1 LNDSGVGEVGVLFDA
16 PAPAVSAEVHYDTVL
31 DWDSFDAWLQ
41 KIEAADLVA
50 LDTETT
56 SLVEMQAQ
64 IVGISVCITPRRGR
78 LHPLGPQ
85 RRRCAHAIAP
95 E

>member
-1 LNDSGVGEVGVLFDA
+1 VLFDA
-16 PAPAVSAEVHYDTVL
+16 PAPAVSADVHYHTVL
-31 DWDSFDAWLQ
+31 DWDSFNAWLQ

-64 IVGISVCITPRRGR
+64 IVGISVCITPGAAAYI
-78 LHPLGPQ
+78 PLGQ
-85 RRRCAHAIAP
+85 RRRCAHTGATG
-95 E
+95 